1 MTEETPP
8 GLQVV
13 SPCAKISLNVLRHK
27 TARKLVGKLSSCM
40 HFMTSLVYRGSMWIE
55 GARGEE

>member
-13 SPCAKISLNVLRHK
+13 SPCAKISLNVFRQK
-27 TARKLVGKLSSCM
+27 TVRKLVGKLSSCM
-40 HFMTSLVYRGSMWIE
+40 HFMASLVYTERKREESENMW
-55 GARGEE
+55 